1 MAPANFNYDTE
12 VLPVVR
18 TWAAKRFA
26 RHHDMETMLLD
37 AESYAWEFHHASP
50 ASPPK
55 AIAWYA
61 IKRVASGQRCQRS
74 TRSIDGPN
82 PRKRHKPKRDT
93 IVVLDE
99 LSRPGDDPADI
110 AAFRCDFP
118 EWVKSLTKQKRAI
131 ADALAQGDRTG
142 TLATRFG
149 CSAGRISQIRQ
160 ELAASW
166 EAFTA

>member
-1 MAPANFNYDTE
+1 MAPKFNFDTE

-18 TWAAKRFA
+18 TWGAKRFA
-26 RHHDMETMLLD
+26 RHRDMEAMLLD

-61 IKRVASGQRCQRS
+61 IKRVASTQRCQRS
-74 TRSIDGPN
+74 TRSIDRRAEPD
-82 PRKRHKPKRDT
+82 RDT
-93 IVVLDE
+93 VSLDE
-99 LSRPGDDPADI
+99 ISRPGDDPAEI

-118 EWVKSLTKQKRAI
+118 EWIQLLSERKRAI
-131 ADALAQGDRTG
+131 AEALAQGDRTG
-142 TLATRFG
+142 TLAKRFG